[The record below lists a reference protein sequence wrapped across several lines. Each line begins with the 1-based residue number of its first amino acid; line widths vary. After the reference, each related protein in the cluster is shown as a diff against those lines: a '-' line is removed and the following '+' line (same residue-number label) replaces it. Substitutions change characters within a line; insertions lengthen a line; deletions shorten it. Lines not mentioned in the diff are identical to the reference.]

1 MMSKMVKVRFLDDV
15 NIKEYNLYE
24 LRKKIGLVSQ
34 EPVLFKRSVL
44 ENVRYGNLKEMMK
57 NALKPQNRQIS

>member
-1 MMSKMVKVRFLDDV
+1 MSKMVKVRFLDDV